1 VPHVDTGIMKKNENK
16 KKCVLTFMVESN
28 IKILNR
34 HVAVLKTL
42 QIKQPMGITE
52 LSDITGY
59 PEHKVRY
66 SLQILE
72 QEGLIEPSIKGVVTA
87 ENVDEI
93 LKRIKNTIRNVR
105 TAYNELLKKLG

>member
-1 VPHVDTGIMKKNENK
+1 
-16 KKCVLTFMVESN
+16 MVESN
-28 IKILNR
+28 IDILNR

-42 QIKQPMGITE
+42 QGKQPMGVTE
-52 LSDITGY
+52 LSEITGY

-72 QEGLIEPSIKGVVTA
+72 QEGLIEPSTQGAVTT

-93 LKRIKNTIRNVR
+93 LKRIKNTIRDVS
-105 TAYNELLKKLG
+105 TAYNKVLKKLE